1 MVPSTAQKLELRH
14 DIDVVLDDTRQE
26 RAESAFIDMQ
36 VFPLFTSL
44 SQAKAVFEELRD
56 LKMTIVIP

>member
-1 MVPSTAQKLELRH
+1 MVPSTAQKLELRY

-26 RAESAFIDMQ
+26 RAESVFIDMQ
-36 VFPLFTSL
+36 MFPWFTSL

-56 LKMTIVIP
+56 LRMTIVIP